1 MTSSAKALESLNLQK
16 DYHLRQI
23 EIIHSR
29 RPKQDE
35 VVGNRLCL
43 DFKER
48 KSAVNAEDKP
58 QNGDNAERLYQTMEQ
73 CDNLLDFL
81 ESRTGE
87 GVVSGGRFRSLQG
100 AAYQSGIKIQK
111 DEKQIIEEL
120 RLHNESLQGHVLT
133 LLQEC
138 ETSKDEIDR
147 LRSENRQ
154 LRHDVTRHDVTRH
167 GRDQW
172 MMTSTEV
179 QQQRFLD
186 DELQI
191 DLRSLELPPLEMPK
205 FDFDLIAVNY
215 DRNESD

>member
-1 MTSSAKALESLNLQK
+1 MTSSVKALESLNLQN

-29 RPKQDE
+29 RPRQDE
-35 VVGNRLCL
+35 VTATRLCL
-43 DFKER
+43 DLKR
-48 KSAVNAEDKP
+48 GKADVNAEDKL

-87 GVVSGGRFRSLQG
+87 GVSGFRSHQG

-138 ETSKDEIDR
+138 ETSKDEIER

-154 LRHDVTRHDVTRH
+154 LRHDVTRHDVTCH
-167 GRDQW
+167 DRDHW

-179 QQQRFLD
+179 KQRFLD

-205 FDFDLIAVNY
+205 FDFDLIAGNY
-215 DRNESD
+215 DRDESD